1 MRIKTL
7 SLAAAG
13 ACVCVMAA
21 LWLQRYRL
29 EAQLLRADPAG
40 LPTNSGLMSY
50 ARRRGESVY
59 DRHCSQCHGL
69 AGQGDST
76 RGIPDLR
83 DRDWLYGMGTIS
95 DIEQVVN
102 YGIRSY
108 HPKARNLAIM
118 PAYGTPHPSARDS
131 KIPPLS
137 PGNIRDL
144 VVFLLYQQGRGR
156 THGGGVADAAVV
168 ARGAALF
175 AGVGGC
181 YDCHGPDGKGDPA
194 IGAPNLT
201 DQITL
206 YGDDSPEA
214 LTQSISYGRAG
225 VCPAWLTRLG
235 PAGVREVS
243 VYVFSLPG
251 TAPR

>member
-1 MRIKTL
+1 MCVV
-7 SLAAAG
+7 AAF
-13 ACVCVMAA
+13 
-21 LWLQRYRL
+21 LLHRHQL
-29 EAQLLRADPAG
+29 EGQLLRADAAT
-40 LPTNSGLMSY
+40 LPTKPRLMSY
-50 ARRRGESVY
+50 ARQRGQSIY
-59 DRHCSQCHGL
+59 ASNCAGCHDS

-83 DRDWLYGMGTIS
+83 DADWLYGTGAIS

-108 HPKARNLAIM
+108 HPKAWNLAIM
-118 PAYGTPHPSARDS
+118 PAYGTAHPSARDS

-144 VVFLLYQQGRGR
+144 VSFLRYQQGRGSAYGEA
-156 THGGGVADAAVV
+156 TDSAAV
-168 ARGAALF
+168 ARGATLF

-206 YGDDSPEA
+206 YGDGSPEA

-225 VCPAWLTRLG
+225 VCPAWITRLG
-235 PAGVREVS
+235 PAGVREVAAY
-243 VYVFSLPG
+243 VYALSHG
-251 TAPR
+251 TPR